1 VAHLTEGT
9 LRRMVDDP
17 DARTG
22 SDAAHLDGCIDCQAR
37 LKAISDDAHSV
48 ATLLAVPESRVDVA
62 RAFGRVMSAPK
73 AQPAL
78 LRLPMMR
85 PAPRQLTLA
94 FVAAIA
100 VAAVALVAFVA
111 NGFLYKPTSVAT
123 VPITVADVQALSQ
136 LSDYGT
142 ITWTKQPNLAAAVSA
157 SDAAT
162 AAGGLQPPV
171 VSQLPAGV
179 STTVTYGGMSQA
191 VATFTFSADKAA
203 AAAAAKGKTL
213 PPMPAN
219 INGATL
225 TFTVG
230 PAVGEIYGDLKQ
242 PTATA
247 GSGSNAINLPQLIV
261 AKSDAPTATATQ
273 VSVTELEDFILAQPG
288 ITPELKAA
296 VKAIGDP
303 STTLLIPVPVQYAS
317 STPVKVAGVDGI
329 AVGDNTGVGSG
340 VVWVGKDGYVYVVVG
355 SIKQTDA
362 ITIANNLK

>member
-22 SDAAHLDGCIDCQAR
+22 SDAAHLDGCTDCQAR

-48 ATLLAVPESRVDVA
+48 ATLLAVPEARVDIA
-62 RAFGRVMSAPK
+62 RAFDHVMREPK
-73 AQPAL
+73 ARPSI
-78 LRLPMMR
+78 LRLPVMP
-85 PAPRQLTLA
+85 PARRQLTLA

-100 VAAVALVAFVA
+100 VAALALVAFAA
-111 NGFLYKPTSVAT
+111 NGFFYKPATVAT
-123 VPITVADVQALSQ
+123 VPVTVADVQALSQ

-157 SDAAT
+157 SDAAS

-171 VSQLPAGV
+171 VAQLPAGV

-213 PPMPAN
+213 PAMPAN

-242 PTATA
+242 PTA
-247 GSGSNAINLPQLIV
+247 GSGSNTINLPQLVV
-261 AKSDAPTATATQ
+261 AKSEAPTATATQ
-273 VSVTELEDFILAQPG
+273 VSVTELENYILEQPG

-303 STTLLIPVPVQYAS
+303 STTLLIPVPVQYAT
-317 STPVKVAGVDGI
+317 STPVKVQGVDGI
-329 AVGDNTGVGSG
+329 ALGDNTGVGSG
-340 VVWVGKDGYVYVVVG
+340 VVWVGKDGYVYVVAG

-362 ITIANNLK
+362 IAIANNLK